1 MNGNAS
7 CPVGL
12 INKKKEFMKR
22 VLIHSLIF
30 SPDGVSTAYLY
41 NDIAVRLQERGYE
54 VVVLTTTPHFNIVPE
69 QVEKQP
75 MKWKVWGFCKV
86 SKFNGMTVLHVPQ
99 KKFKSTILRLLGFVY
114 WHIVSF
120 IVGLTIK
127 HVDLILSPSPP
138 LTVGWMNL
146 GLAKLKGCKVVYNVQ
161 EIYPDILKLKGGFT
175 LKFLRWMEHKV
186 YNGSDA
192 VTTIDKV
199 FYDTIGPRFVDKSKL
214 HIIPNFVDTE
224 LYREVSNQELENLRI
239 KWANTNLS
247 NDPNTVKLLYAGNI
261 GHAQS
266 WEPLIELAD
275 RTRDLNVEYIVIGEG
290 AKRGYVEEEIQKRGL
305 EKLHLLP
312 YQPRE
317 LMPVIL
323 SYSDASFIFMAP
335 EMDGDGF
342 PSKVYTIMACQR
354 PMLIL
359 SGENTPIVNFLKD
372 KGCAKLITEKDF
384 GKKVEEMVSWLRGVT
399 KEELRSMGEKGIT
412 EIRKHYTKEKVT
424 DMYVDLVDNLL
435 EHESHK

>member
-1 MNGNAS
+1 
-7 CPVGL
+7 
-12 INKKKEFMKR
+12 MKR
-22 VLIHSLIF
+22 VLIHTLIF

-41 NDIAVRLQERGYE
+41 NDIALRLQQRGYE

-75 MKWKVWGFCKV
+75 MRWKIWGFCKV

-99 KKFKSTILRLLGFVY
+99 KKFKSTVLRLLGFVY

-120 IVGLTIK
+120 FIGLAVK

-138 LTVGWMNL
+138 LTLGFLNL

-161 EIYPDILKLKGGFT
+161 EIYPDILKLKGGIV
-175 LKFLRWMEHKV
+175 LKLLRWMEKKV

-192 VTTIDKV
+192 VTTIDQI
-199 FYDTIGPRFVDKSKL
+199 FYDTIEPRFVDKTKL

-224 LYREVSNQELENLRI
+224 LYR
-239 KWANTNLS
+239 ALS
-247 NDPNTVKLLYAGNI
+247 SLQVNSLLDPKLFPNTDGIKLLYAGNI

-275 RTRDLNVEYIVIGEG
+275 RTRELNVEYIVIGEG
-290 AKRGYVEEEIQKRGL
+290 AKRGYLVEEKERR
-305 EKLHLLP
+305 KLTNLRILP

-317 LMPVIL
+317 LMPAIL

-335 EMDGDGF
+335 ENDGDGF
-342 PSKVYTIMACQR
+342 PSKVYTIMACER
-354 PMLIL
+354 PLL
-359 SGENTPIVNFLKD
+359 VSSGENTPIVNFLKD

-384 GKKVEEMVSWLRGVT
+384 DKKVDEMVEWLHTVT
-399 KEELRSMGEKGIT
+399 KEELSLMGKKGLA
-412 EIRKHYTKEKVT
+412 EIQAKYTKEKVT
-424 DMYVDLVDNLL
+424 DVYADLVDELVQ
-435 EHESHK
+435 EG

>member
-1 MNGNAS
+1 
-7 CPVGL
+7 
-12 INKKKEFMKR
+12 MKR
-22 VLIHSLIF
+22 VLIHTLIF

-41 NDIAVRLQERGYE
+41 NDIALRLQQRGYE

-75 MKWKVWGFCKV
+75 LRWKVWGFCKV

-99 KKFKSTILRLLGFVY
+99 KKFKRTVLRLLGFLY

-120 IVGLTIK
+120 FIGLTIK

-146 GLAKLKGCKVVYNVQ
+146 GLAKLKGCKVIYNVQ
-161 EIYPDILKLKGGFT
+161 EIYPDILKLKGGCV

-199 FYDTIGPRFVDKSKL
+199 FYDTIEPRFEDKRKL
-214 HIIPNFVDTE
+214 HIIPNFVDTG
-224 LYREVSNQELENLRI
+224 LYR
-239 KWANTNLS
+239 ALS
-247 NDPNTVKLLYAGNI
+247 SLQVNSLLDPKLLPNTDSIKLLYAGNI

-275 RTRDLNVEYIVIGEG
+275 KTRDLNVEYIVIGEG
-290 AKRGYVEEEIQKRGL
+290 AKRDYVEEEIKKRGL
-305 EKLHLLP
+305 DKLHLLP

-317 LMPVIL
+317 LMPAIL

-335 EMDGDGF
+335 ENDGDGF
-342 PSKVYTIMACQR
+342 PSKVYTIMACER
-354 PMLIL
+354 PLL
-359 SGENTPIVNFLKD
+359 VSSGENTPIVNFLKD
-372 KGCAKLITEKDF
+372 KDCAKLITEKNFDKKVNEMVEWLRTITKEDLSQM
-384 GKKVEEMVSWLRGVT
+384 GKKGLA
-399 KEELRSMGEKGIT
+399 
-412 EIRKHYTKEKVT
+412 EIQAKYTKEKVT
-424 DMYVDLVDNLL
+424 DMYVDLVDSLV
-435 EHESHK
+435 K